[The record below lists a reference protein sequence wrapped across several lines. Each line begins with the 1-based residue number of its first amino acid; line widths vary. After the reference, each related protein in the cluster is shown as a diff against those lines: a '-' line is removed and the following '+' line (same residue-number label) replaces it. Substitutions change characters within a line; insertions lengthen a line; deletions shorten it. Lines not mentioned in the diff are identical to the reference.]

1 MDITVDMIKLLRQK
15 TSAGVMDCKRALEDA
30 KGDPEGAED
39 ILKEKGLAAAAKRI
53 GRETKEG
60 LVESYIHM
68 GARVGS
74 LVELGCETDFVAR
87 TSEFKELA
95 HNLAMQVAA
104 MPSTSY
110 VDHDEIKEDESRPVE
125 VSESLGPILYQGPLS
140 FRQRCGPRGNGQ
152 GRRKHQGQEICPV
165 RSWRIDKLGELC
177 PGLLTKEHW

>member
-87 TSEFKELA
+87 TFEFKELA

-110 VDHDEIKEDESRPVE
+110 VDRDEIKEDESRPVE
-125 VSESLGPILYQGPLS
+125 EVSLLDQSFIKDPSLSVNDVVQEVMAKVGENIKV
-140 FRQRCGPRGNGQ
+140 
-152 GRRKHQGQEICPV
+152 RRFA
-165 RSWRIDKLGELC
+165 RFALGE
-177 PGLLTKEHW
+177 